1 MKQVEILPGEILDLR
16 LDKNDVRKT
25 LLNQIIAKDVIA
37 TEQTN
42 PSLNNSHLNHI
53 IIVTYK
59 APGENTGRL
68 GFEARIEKITEDY
81 QVILRRLNEPAPCD
95 LRVWPRVR
103 LDFLPEVRAFCRDR
117 EIQVVDISGGGA
129 HIILRNDDCGQTAIG
144 AVVSMKF
151 VFPRGEVNL
160 EGEVLRIWNDSPE
173 KRHVAVKFTGSH
185 NISQF
190 IY

>member
-1 MKQVEILPGEILDLR
+1 MEILSGEILDLR

-25 LLNQIIAKDVIA
+25 QLNQIISNDVIA
-37 TEQTN
+37 TEQTS
-42 PSLNNSHLNHI
+42 PSFNNSHLNRI

-81 QVILRRLNEPAPCD
+81 QIILRRLNEPAPCD

-103 LDFLPEVRAFCRDR
+103 LDSLPGVRAFCQDR
-117 EIQVVDISGGGA
+117 EIQVVDISGGGT
-129 HIILRNDDCGQTAIG
+129 HVILRNDDCQQPSPGSA
-144 AVVSMKF
+144 VSMKF
-151 VFPRGEVNL
+151 IFPNGEVTV
-160 EGEVLRIWNDSPE
+160 EGEILRSWNDSTQT
-173 KRHVAVKFTGSH
+173 KHVAIKFKDSH